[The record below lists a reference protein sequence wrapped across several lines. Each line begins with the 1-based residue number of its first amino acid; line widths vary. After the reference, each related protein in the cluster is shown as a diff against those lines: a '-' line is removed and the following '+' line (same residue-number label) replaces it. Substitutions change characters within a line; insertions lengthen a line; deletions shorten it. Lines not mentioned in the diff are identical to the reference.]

1 MLGPVRLFRRQLLA
15 DRGAALTVAV
25 VVLVVAAL
33 LAAWPRAID
42 HIFTEEVREQVTQA
56 GPRER
61 DVTGQVEVY
70 PPQFGSTSIP
80 GAEGRIYGRF
90 EQRLREIRADAP
102 DRVRSVLGE
111 AYYQLLG
118 QDGELLGHVPAA
130 YNLGVRLTLV
140 ADPHYA
146 DHIQVT
152 RGELPAG
159 IAPADDPQLEE
170 LLATMAERLANEG
183 GDPAVDLDQWDR
195 RPLILDV
202 ALSSATAERLEWP
215 LGQVRPVE
223 QGPTYFGPPVFARP
237 TGIFE
242 AVDPE
247 ADYWAHGLAILRPF
261 EEIDPDLGLRAYA
274 RGFIAPVAVSAVGWQ
289 GMTAQVVYPVDG
301 SGLTAADGPVLVDQ
315 LRAFTARGHSM
326 ALGDEPIPGM
336 SDTLLLSSGTIGTL
350 TDTMTRQASA
360 TALLGLVA
368 AGPFGV
374 ALAVLALGSRLVV
387 ERRRRAM
394 SLVVA
399 RGASVGQIRA
409 LLATE
414 GALLGLPAAALALV
428 GARLLVPGD
437 GGVAGIALPLAV
449 GLAPLALLPFVAK
462 PSALRTQRTDLGR
475 RRSRRRWALDG
486 LVVAT
491 AAVAVVMLGRRGLVG
506 DQPGAGTDPLLVATP
521 LLVALA
527 VCVLMLRIYPVPV
540 TLLGRWLARRRG
552 LVGYVGTLRAVRDP
566 AAGLAPVL
574 ALVVGLSVAV
584 FSTML
589 WSTTQAAGASTSIND
604 VGADIRASG
613 PILGDEH
620 VAAVAEVPEVI
631 RAVTVV
637 EQGRAGVTVG
647 NRRDTVDVFITD
659 TVTLAEVQAGLTGV
673 AQITPGLDRPRN
685 GAIPVMMSAR
695 LGGVDADGRLDL
707 FGGIDIAAAGV
718 TDQVAGMAT
727 TRPWV
732 LIDRAALDA
741 LGPRNVRPA
750 RTMLLD
756 TGGVAID
763 ESALR
768 QVLGADVRISTA
780 TDVLAEVRA
789 GAVGIGLMASFA
801 AAVAVVGVLSAVAV
815 LLTMVIAAPSR
826 GRLFSQL
833 RTLGLSGRQAY
844 GLAVLEMI
852 PVAAVAVVFGTGLGI
867 GISWLVFPAIDLRP
881 LTGNPTQPPVTV
893 DWTLVGGAA
902 AVFVGIVG
910 IAVAIAVASS
920 RRLRLGTVLRVG
932 EEL

>member
-1 MLGPVRLFRRQLLA
+1 VLGPVRLFRRQLLA

-56 GPRER
+56 GPRQR
-61 DVTGQVEVY
+61 DVTGQVQVY
-70 PPQFGSTSIP
+70 PPQLRSTSVP
-80 GAEGRIYGRF
+80 GTEGRIYGRF
-90 EQRLREIRADAP
+90 EQTLREIRADAT
-102 DRVRSVLGE
+102 DLVLSVLGE
-111 AYYQLLG
+111 PYYQLLG
-118 QDGELLGHVPAA
+118 QDGELLGHVPEA

-140 ADPHYA
+140 ADPQYS
-146 DHIQVT
+146 DHIEVT

-170 LLATMAERLANEG
+170 PLATMAERLADEG
-183 GDPAVDLDQWDR
+183 RDPSVDLDQWN
-195 RPLILDV
+195 RPVIVDV
-202 ALSSATAERLEWP
+202 ALSSETAERLEWP
-215 LGQVRPVE
+215 LGQVRPVD

-289 GMTAQVVYPVDG
+289 GVTAQVVYPVDG

-315 LRAFTARGHSM
+315 LRAFTARGHPM
-326 ALGDEPIPGM
+326 TLGDEPIPGM

-350 TDTMTRQASA
+350 TDTMARQASA

-399 RGASVGQIRA
+399 RGASVRQIRA

-414 GALLGLPAAALALV
+414 GALLGLPAGVLALV
-428 GARLLVPGD
+428 GAWLLVPGD
-437 GGVAGIALPLAV
+437 GGLVGIALPLAV
-449 GLAPLALLPFVAK
+449 GLAPLALLPFVAR
-462 PSALRTQRTDLGR
+462 PSATRTQRTDLG
-475 RRSRRRWALDG
+475 RRRWALDG

-491 AAVAVVMLGRRGLVG
+491 AAVAVVMLNRRGLVS
-506 DQPGAGTDPLLVATP
+506 DQPGVGADPLLVATP
-521 LLVALA
+521 LLVAVA
-527 VCVLMLRIYPVPV
+527 VCVLVLRIYPVPV
-540 TLLGRWLARRRG
+540 SLLGRLLVRRRG
-552 LVGYVGTLRAVRDP
+552 LVGYVGILRAVRDP

-589 WSTTQAAGASTSIND
+589 WSTTQAAGTSTSIND
-604 VGADIRASG
+604 VGADVRATG
-613 PILGDEH
+613 PILGAEH
-620 VAAVAEVPEVI
+620 VASAEEIPEVI

-659 TVTLAEVQAGLTGV
+659 TVTLAEIQADLTGV
-673 AQITPGLDRPRN
+673 AQITPELNRPQN
-685 GAIPVMMSAR
+685 SAIPVMMSAR
-695 LGGVDADGRLDL
+695 LGTPGADGRLDL

-718 TDQVAGMAT
+718 ADQVAGMAT

-741 LGPRNVRPA
+741 LGPRNIRPA

-756 TGGVAID
+756 TGGAAID
-763 ESALR
+763 ES
-768 QVLGADVRISTA
+768 VLMHIFGADVRISTA

-789 GAVGIGLMASFA
+789 GAVGTGLMASFA
-801 AAVAVVGVLSAVAV
+801 LAVAAVGVLSAVAV

-833 RTLGLSGRQAY
+833 RTLGLSGRQAH

-852 PVAAVAVVFGTGLGI
+852 PVAAMAVIFGTGLGI

-881 LTGNPTQPPVTV
+881 LTGNPAQPPVTV

-910 IAVAIAVASS
+910 VAVAIAVASS